1 MKYVTTG
8 KIIKEFRERQG
19 ISQFELCEGLCEP
32 PTLSKIETGKQN
44 PNKKL
49 LDALIARLHIPLTL
63 NVPITKIEFERAQI
77 EREIISKISTDD
89 YNIAEL
95 LIQYKMND
103 ETMGRL
109 EKQFY
114 LYADSIQK
122 IHVLSDY
129 SQAIKNLEAALQIT
143 FPKYTIGSNINKH
156 LFIPIEITILNN
168 IAINLYHLHKK
179 IEAIKLMQQIIYCLE
194 NNSLEKEE
202 YAKKYP
208 PIAYNLSLWL
218 GLEEKYDEAVKVIRK
233 RNPFPTACAMVCEH
247 PCENKCR
254 RTLVDAPIN
263 IRGLKRY
270 AVDEAK
276 ADKVST
282 PAVNVSTGKKIA
294 VIGGGPSGLTAA
306 YFLSLMGHD
315 VVVYEEHA
323 KLGGMLRYGI
333 PEYRL
338 PKVRLDEDIKAIL
351 GAGNIKVFYNTKVGR
366 DITFEQIRKE
376 SDAVYIG
383 IGAQLGNRMPMENAD
398 AKNVVPAADFLQD
411 VANGH
416 AMDLSG
422 KKVALIG
429 GGNVAMDAARTAV
442 RLGAESVHVF
452 TRKQDDYTALR
463 EEIEGAMQEG
473 VRFRTLLSFLNIE
486 ADKETDEVRAV
497 WLQPEILAEYD
508 QNGMMTTEHSSNYPY
523 RFKCDLLILG
533 VGQRSDT
540 AELCNEGVPVE
551 RNRIIA
557 DETCM
562 VADMDG
568 VFSGGD
574 CVTGPSTA
582 INAIAAGQVAAFNI
596 DEYLGY
602 HHKIADDT
610 IIPAAYPNPCVP
622 TGRAELMTKDPFE
635 RKTNFDDIEMPM
647 TYEEAMR
654 ESGRCLRCDHYGCGV
669 MKGGRGE

>member
-89 YNIAEL
+89 YDIAEL

-218 GLEEKYDEAVKVIRK
+218 GLEEKYDEALKII
-233 RNPFPTACAMVCEH
+233 
-247 PCENKCR
+247 
-254 RTLVDAPIN
+254 DS
-263 IRGLKRY
+263 GLKCSLQYERFSSFSRLLY
-270 AVDEAK
+270 NKGFSLIRINKISE
-276 ADKVST
+276 
-282 PAVNVSTGKKIA
+282 GKKELAHSLFLLKI
-294 VIGGGPSGLTAA
+294 LKKQKFFQAA
-306 YFLSLMGHD
+306 KKDIIKNFGEIFWNELQT
-315 VVVYEEHA
+315 
-323 KLGGMLRYGI
+323 I
-333 PEYRL
+333 NL
-338 PKVRLDEDIKAIL
+338 P
-351 GAGNIKVFYNTKVGR
+351 
-366 DITFEQIRKE
+366 
-376 SDAVYIG
+376 
-383 IGAQLGNRMPMENAD
+383 
-398 AKNVVPAADFLQD
+398 
-411 VANGH
+411 
-416 AMDLSG
+416 
-422 KKVALIG
+422 
-429 GGNVAMDAARTAV
+429 
-442 RLGAESVHVF
+442 
-452 TRKQDDYTALR
+452 
-463 EEIEGAMQEG
+463 
-473 VRFRTLLSFLNIE
+473 
-486 ADKETDEVRAV
+486 
-497 WLQPEILAEYD
+497 
-508 QNGMMTTEHSSNYPY
+508 
-523 RFKCDLLILG
+523 
-533 VGQRSDT
+533 
-540 AELCNEGVPVE
+540 
-551 RNRIIA
+551 
-557 DETCM
+557 
-562 VADMDG
+562 
-568 VFSGGD
+568 
-574 CVTGPSTA
+574 
-582 INAIAAGQVAAFNI
+582 
-596 DEYLGY
+596 
-602 HHKIADDT
+602 
-610 IIPAAYPNPCVP
+610 
-622 TGRAELMTKDPFE
+622 
-635 RKTNFDDIEMPM
+635 
-647 TYEEAMR
+647 
-654 ESGRCLRCDHYGCGV
+654 
-669 MKGGRGE
+669 